1 MYTQLAA
8 DTSAGLGDY
17 RGGGCSFSI
26 GLISSRN
33 WRIASGCAKSMSVR
47 CGPTCRIMYA
57 ARLFYMGYN
66 VGMVKGWKITR
77 SDDAAVVSAQ
87 PQQGSV
93 VWDDNED
100 AELEKLSRKATETAR
115 KSLAQICRG
124 KAQERR
130 KQMLEELRAAR

>member
-1 MYTQLAA
+1 
-8 DTSAGLGDY
+8 
-17 RGGGCSFSI
+17 
-26 GLISSRN
+26 
-33 WRIASGCAKSMSVR
+33 
-47 CGPTCRIMYA
+47 
-57 ARLFYMGYN
+57 MGYN
-66 VGMVKGWKITR
+66 AGMVKGWKITR

-100 AELEKLSRKATETAR
+100 VELEKLSRKATETAR

>member
-1 MYTQLAA
+1 
-8 DTSAGLGDY
+8 
-17 RGGGCSFSI
+17 
-26 GLISSRN
+26 
-33 WRIASGCAKSMSVR
+33 
-47 CGPTCRIMYA
+47 
-57 ARLFYMGYN
+57 MGYN

-87 PQQGSV
+87 PPRWSV